1 MIIYLCLHFVDQE
14 QQAKPLLALS
24 WFFAYM
30 KLISFLRFFRETGQL
45 VFTILYVAH
54 KSLNFVFILIIC
66 IIAISLSGLALSEQ
80 DDYFSGLESAY
91 VMTFGE
97 FEDAYKSN
105 YGFIAFILSTYTVP
119 LLLLNLLISIM
130 QDAHA

>member
-1 MIIYLCLHFVDQE
+1 
-14 QQAKPLLALS
+14 
-24 WFFAYM
+24 M